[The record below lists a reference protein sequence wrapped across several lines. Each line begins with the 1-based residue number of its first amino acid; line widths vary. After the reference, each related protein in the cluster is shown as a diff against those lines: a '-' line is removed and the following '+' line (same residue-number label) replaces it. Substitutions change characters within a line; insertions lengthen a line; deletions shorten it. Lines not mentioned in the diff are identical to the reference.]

1 MILWFVVLFAAAQA
15 AAQSQAPVI
24 AKAYHE
30 ATLGNEISPG
40 CVVVVVGSILDPR
53 VIRPTFRTPLGYELE
68 GVRVTVNEVPA
79 PLLRVDAARLAFV
92 APEVAVGD
100 VVVKVSNAAGSGSVG
115 MVMRTVS
122 PGLVRS
128 DQGAN
133 RVLLLRGNDGI
144 EGAVRSG
151 EMAAVLATGL
161 GVLPPAKLDLWPF
174 GQEVDRSRVT
184 LRVGGVAAR
193 IDSMSVRTPGYYR
206 ILFEMPVVAGVS
218 AASPRAPIVLELDG
232 IASQAGLNARLD
244 WDTETRIY
252 TNVSNYVF
260 VTPAGT
266 LSAVQSFYA
275 QTSPAGIALTVDT
288 SDAPWLVMRGREL
301 SADARGM
308 KPGSYEGRIQVSGKG
323 VSRLVPAT
331 LLVLEP
337 KPPVLR
343 RASRETVAR
352 GEILDLELY
361 GAYLS
366 EVERLEMVPDDGVR
380 MFVQQV
386 NMERIQARLAVEAGA
401 KAGERRLR
409 VVTRDGASS
418 GSVALT
424 ITEGG
429 ENVTLESVLPAEL
442 LVGAGSTVRFRGS
455 VFDERMLQI
464 DLEPGEGLQLS
475 NTLVRLTRVGQ
486 PFEQSIIFGYITVDE
501 TAAEG
506 RQQISVVTSA
516 GRSNS
521 LPLYVVRARPEIF
534 GIWPR
539 TVWPGRIY
547 TDVLLAGMELGS
559 LQASAGEDLTIAP
572 YTITFL
578 TGEVGPT
585 KATVQVSATAARGV
599 RMVRLPAAGVMSN
612 EAPIEVVDPPAE
624 APELLDVALD
634 QRVPAMKGRLR
645 FRDADGDLA
654 SPGLGYG
661 ARLSAVLLMDNGVPG
676 ETSPTSIPIHLPGV
690 KEGSLD
696 FEITLSPLPQAAG
709 TRVAFW
715 LEDAAGNRSN
725 AVVTSQ

>member
-1 MILWFVVLFAAAQA
+1 MIFWIVVLFAAAQA
-15 AAQSQAPVI
+15 AAQSRAPEI

-30 ATLGNEISPG
+30 ATMGNEISPG
-40 CVVVVVGSILDPR
+40 CVVVVEGSILDPR

-79 PLLRVDAARLAFV
+79 PLLRVEVARLAFV

-100 VVVKVSNAAGSGSVG
+100 VVVKVWNAAGSGSVG
-115 MVMRTVS
+115 MVMRSVS

-128 DQGAN
+128 DQDAN
-133 RVLLLRGNDGI
+133 RVALVRGNDGI
-144 EGAVRSG
+144 EGAVRGG

-161 GVLPPAKLDLWPF
+161 GVLPPARLDLWPL
-174 GQEVDRSRVT
+174 GQEVDKSRVT

-218 AASPRAPIVLELDG
+218 AASPRAPIVLEMDG

-260 VTPAGT
+260 VTAAGT

-275 QTSPAGIALTVDT
+275 QTSPTGIALTVDT

-301 SADARGM
+301 SADARGLQ
-308 KPGSYEGRIQVSGKG
+308 PGSYEGRIQVGGEG
-323 VSRLVPAT
+323 VSRKVPAT

-352 GEILDLELY
+352 GEIADLELY

-366 EVERLEMVPDDGVR
+366 EVERLEMMPDDGVR

-386 NMERIQARLAVEAGA
+386 SMERIQARFAVEAGA
-401 KAGERRLR
+401 RAGERRLR
-409 VVTRDGASS
+409 VVTRNGASS

-424 ITEGG
+424 ITEVDEG
-429 ENVTLESVLPAEL
+429 VTLESVLPAEL
-442 LVGAGSTVRFRGS
+442 LVGAGNPVRFRGS
-455 VFDERMLQI
+455 AFDERMLRI
-464 DLEPGEGLQLS
+464 DLDPGEGMQLS
-475 NTLVRLTRVGQ
+475 NTLVRSTFVGQ
-486 PFEQSIIFGYITVDE
+486 PFEQSIFGYITVDE

-506 RQQISVVTSA
+506 RRQISVVTSA

-539 TVWPGRIY
+539 AVWPGRIY
-547 TDVLLAGMELGS
+547 TDVFIAGIELGS
-559 LQASAGEDLTIAP
+559 LQARVGEDLTIAP
-572 YTITFL
+572 YTTTFL
-578 TGEVGPT
+578 TGEVRPT

-612 EAPIEVVDPPAE
+612 AARVEVVDPPAE
-624 APELLDVALD
+624 APELLDVALE
-634 QRVPAMKGRLR
+634 QRAPAMKGRLR
-645 FRDADGDLA
+645 FRDADGDMA
-654 SPGLGYG
+654 SPALGYG
-661 ARLSAVLLMDNGVPG
+661 ARLSAMILMDNGVPL
-676 ETSPTSIPIHLPGV
+676 EWSQTSIPIHLPGV
-690 KEGSLD
+690 KEGGLD
-696 FEITLSPLPQAAG
+696 FEIALSPLPQAAG

-725 AVVTSQ
+725 AVVTRNE